1 MSLLSKELKDTK
13 YLETIKKI
21 QFSLLNPDEIR
32 EASVCEITIPE
43 TYDGTEP
50 KINGLLDPRMGVLE
64 LRKKCPTDE
73 HDSEICPGYFGH
85 IELARPVFHIHF
97 MSFILKVLRC
107 VCYRCSNI
115 LIDKSDIY
123 TMREI
128 EKRTGRS
135 RFAYVLQNCIK
146 TKLCEFNDC
155 CNAIQPSKYVKL
167 TSDKIKDR
175 DNIVKI
181 VGEFN
186 ETAISSESKINKN
199 QLFTPEMCYN
209 IFKNISEEDVEI
221 LGFNNKYS
229 RPEWMIC
236 KVLPVP
242 PPYVRPSVRQDNNQR
257 AEDDLTHALI
267 NIVKH
272 NNILRNKIEA
282 NADKKTID
290 IYEGCL
296 QLCIATYIDNELP
309 KVKPLMHRSGK
320 PLKTLKKRLKGKDG
334 RIRGNLMGKRV
345 DRSARSVISCDPNIM
360 IDQLGVPIKIAMNIT
375 YPEKV
380 TKWNKDQL
388 YKYVRNGP
396 NKYPGAKFINRMEID
411 CNGVAAPCE
420 ISLRYVD
427 PNKIVLQEGDEVH
440 RHLLDDDIVLFNR
453 QPSLHRMSMMAHR
466 VKVVKHNTFRLNNTV
481 TKPYNADF
489 DGDEMNMHQ
498 PPNWQTRVEIE
509 NLALVPTQIISPANC
524 GPIISIVQDTL
535 VGSYLFTA
543 TGAKIGRYELNNLMM
558 FNQNFDGNLLEPND
572 NGKWSG
578 NRVYSMILPNISINE
593 KDIVVDKGVMTSGIL
608 KKGTINNSLVKLIYS
623 VYGPN
628 VCKDFLDS
636 TQSLITRWLITH
648 SFSIGYGDCLID
660 KSIREESKKKL
671 DEKLEVANDILR
683 KVHKGDFYEN
693 IVNNTLRQNI
703 FESEMKAKLGEA
715 SESSYKIIQAKL
727 KELSYKNSF
736 VAVTSLGAGAKG
748 DDTNLRKI
756 MSNLGQ
762 YTIWGSRIPTN
773 FTDRTLPHYP
783 KFDESP
789 QSKGFCKNSFIEG
802 LTPTESFFTAM
813 SGRSTSIDTAI
824 KTSESGYISR
834 KLIKAL
840 EDLKV
845 NYDYSIRN
853 ANNVIVQFVYGD
865 DNFDPTK
872 LERQSFKLIEYDNNK
887 MKEEFYIIYDNKT
900 NWSLYFTDDIVKEI
914 KKDKEMLEI
923 FDIEYDKLMKYRE
936 VLRKDIY
943 KNLDVIGAVQV
954 YSPFNL
960 SRIIHQA
967 IKKFN
972 SGYKCNI
979 SPKYIY
985 YELDKLYENIT
996 KYFKKH
1002 NNSNLILVR
1011 MIIESQLSIKNVIV
1025 KYKLDKD
1032 TFDYIIKQ
1040 VELKVISS
1048 FIQPGELVGV
1058 VSAQSLG
1065 EPTTQMTLN
1074 SVSYETEI
1082 LLEVENEIK
1091 HFEIGKFI
1099 DDHIIHCNP
1108 NDIENHPNNTILA
1121 WIKDKN
1127 IRVQSVD
1134 ENGVTSWQKVEAVT
1148 RHPVINLDG
1157 TDTVIRVETDGG
1169 RSVIATKAKS
1179 FLGIIDNKLLEIDGG
1194 NLKVGDYLPINIK
1207 SHNGEDII
1215 PNYKIDGKEY
1225 IHETRS
1231 FIEKLNGSKV
1241 FPDIIFEKIIKIEEI
1256 PNTTEWVYD
1265 LTVENTRNFIL
1276 ENNLC
1281 MRDTFHSTGVSS
1293 KSVVTS
1299 TGVPRM
1305 RELLNHSKNIRTKS
1319 MTIYL
1324 KNELQF
1330 DKNKADLM
1338 KYQLQ
1343 FTTIADIINTS
1354 EIIYEKNKPEYMN
1367 EEDVYMK
1374 SYEMFNEIIGLD
1386 NINMISPWTLKLTF
1400 DPDSLLNSNILM
1412 SELQE
1417 AIISNDAFEDH
1428 IKPFFTDDNSSNLVL
1443 KIKIGDFKDDE
1454 DSIQFLKEIEKHI
1467 LCIKL
1472 RGITGIRKVGM
1483 EEMNIVR
1490 YYEDGSCENAKE
1502 WTLNTDGSNLLELMT
1517 YDDIDSERTTS
1528 NDINEILEIFG
1539 IEGARSKYIEEFQYI
1554 MQESGVNYRHIEL
1567 LADIMTYKGTVMQI
1581 DRHGINKSADNGPI
1595 KKATFEETGDVLV
1608 NSAIFAEVDKMKGV
1622 SANVMFGQY
1631 PRAGT
1636 NAFDI
1641 LIDDNMII
1649 NNQEID
1655 EEEDIDYIGDEEIDI
1670 NQIDKQLEEDFKNK
1684 TGKLDK
1690 VNDSSFILDAGI
1702 HTVNIKPIKKKMN
1715 KVEVKII

>member
-309 KVKPLMHRSGK
+309 RVKPLMHRSGK

-411 CNGVAAPCE
+411 CNGIAAPCE
-420 ISLRYVD
+420 ISLKYVD

-543 TGAKIGRYELNNLMM
+543 TGAKIGKYELNNLMM
-558 FNQNFDGNLLEPND
+558 FNQNFDGNLLEADD

-578 NRVYSMILPNISINE
+578 RRVYSMILPNISINE
-593 KDIVVDKGVMTSGIL
+593 KDIVVDKGVMTNGIL

-671 DEKLEVANDILR
+671 DEKLEVANDVLR

-703 FESEMKAKLGEA
+703 FESEMKAKLNEA

-914 KKDKEMLEI
+914 KNDKEMLEI

-1002 NNSNLILVR
+1002 NNGNLILVR
-1011 MIIESQLSIKNVIV
+1011 MIIESQLSIKNVVV

-1074 SVSYETEI
+1074 
-1082 LLEVENEIK
+1082 
-1091 HFEIGKFI
+1091 
-1099 DDHIIHCNP
+1099 
-1108 NDIENHPNNTILA
+1108 
-1121 WIKDKN
+1121 
-1127 IRVQSVD
+1127 
-1134 ENGVTSWQKVEAVT
+1134 
-1148 RHPVINLDG
+1148 
-1157 TDTVIRVETDGG
+1157 
-1169 RSVIATKAKS
+1169 
-1179 FLGIIDNKLLEIDGG
+1179 
-1194 NLKVGDYLPINIK
+1194 
-1207 SHNGEDII
+1207 
-1215 PNYKIDGKEY
+1215 
-1225 IHETRS
+1225 
-1231 FIEKLNGSKV
+1231 
-1241 FPDIIFEKIIKIEEI
+1241 
-1256 PNTTEWVYD
+1256 
-1265 LTVENTRNFIL
+1265 
-1276 ENNLC
+1276 
-1281 MRDTFHSTGVSS
+1281 TFHSTGVSS

-1655 EEEDIDYIGDEEIDI
+1655 EEDDIDYIGDEEIDL

-1684 TGKLDK
+1684 TGKLEK
-1690 VNDSSFILDAGI
+1690 VNDNSFILDAGI